1 MFFYSDDHAG
11 VYEDFED
18 FRESADGVLRMFDES
33 IDIVTCRLMGL
44 SIVAVPLL
52 QSITVRAACAC
63 VAGLANTSMY
73 VCPMLALK
81 VASSSASKACAQYV
95 ANVSGSAGDQA
106 LQEHTDSPSYLVRVV
121 ENVSSSSRNH
131 YSLGNAVAYPSNH
144 HHVENA
150 T

>member
-1 MFFYSDDHAG
+1 M
-11 VYEDFED
+11 
-18 FRESADGVLRMFDES
+18 S
-33 IDIVTCRLMGL
+33 IDILADRWHL
-44 SIVAVPLL
+44 SVVAVPLL
-52 QSITVRAACAC
+52 RLITVRAACAC

-106 LQEHTDSPSYLVRVV
+106 LQDHTYSPFYLIRVV
-121 ENVSSSSRNH
+121 ENVSSSSRYH
-131 YSLGNAVAYPSNH
+131 YSLGNTVAYQSNYH
-144 HHVENA
+144 HAENA

>member
-1 MFFYSDDHAG
+1 MALVGTAINHG
-11 VYEDFED
+11 T
-18 FRESADGVLRMFDES
+18 R
-33 IDIVTCRLMGL
+33 RLCMRSGF
-44 SIVAVPLL
+44 SEYIHVRVPN
-52 QSITVRAACAC
+52 AC
-63 VAGLANTSMY
+63 
-73 VCPMLALK
+73 PK

-144 HHVENA
+144 HHAENA